1 MANSISASHS
11 RLHGSKRFRADEE
24 STKNGQQSLTNA
36 QRNDSDCSSVASSS
50 GCSSSNSND
59 QNQVQPPP
67 SKRRVSFNAQ
77 PRIYQSS
84 VAPSQKLGKELN
96 NNLSFRE
103 SFGEKLNKT
112 ETSVN
117 PETVSPCTPGKSKIT
132 PKLFTDVLKE
142 DAASFSPLSQTFS
155 HGVGPQM
162 TPQRPL
168 GESLFYRNN
177 RNASFKPTTATPSF
191 NASIFGSPVFL
202 PTPSNPH
209 IRTRNSSLLSQNT
222 GGGNSQVPLSES
234 AMKILK
240 RLEQPVTHTEIYR
253 MRKLGS
259 LKTFSPMASPKPKD
273 DEEIPS
279 APLPSF
285 SFLSSKR
292 VVPPK
297 TSPPSFKFAST
308 PSSKS
313 LVDPLKSSLKNPG
326 LMGKPSVSKATNLD
340 DDQDFT
346 FMMPTPRKF
355 GFESGPSDTATSKK
369 SLSFVAGKTTSTKP
383 SDEAQTIGQ
392 SKSTRDPKNIE
403 SKIGSKPIVSE
414 CSAPSLS
421 LERQDKLTQLFKPK
435 SGSWS
440 CDVCLVTNKSSD
452 DTCVACQTR
461 NPLKPTTSSSSKPP
475 ASCDMDKQNK
485 LALLFK
491 PKSDSWSC
499 DICLVTNKSSDDSCV
514 ACQTPNPSKPT
525 TSSIS
530 KLPTSCDMEKQ
541 NKLALLF
548 KPKSD
553 SWSCDICLVTNKSS
567 DDSCVACQTPNP
579 SKPTTS
585 SISKLPTSCDMEK
598 QNKLALLFKPK
609 SDSWS
614 CDICLVTNKSSDD
627 SCVACQT
634 PNPSKPA
641 ENSSSKSS
649 TSLAPASTLFG
660 TTVKGPEISQTPKF
674 AFGSGSIDKVAQPF
688 AFSAAPAAASFFN
701 PPTESKNQGSAKRP
715 TFTFGS
721 ANPPES
727 KDLAKTPAFTFG
739 GANPTFKPLFGSQK
753 ESTFQQNGTGFT
765 FGSIAPPASSV
776 TSSFQPS
783 LTAGSTMNSGFNF
796 NFSVPSAKLQNSSN
810 DSSAINAAGDYANLS
825 NGNSSEEKKLI
836 PSFNFSAPSIAN
848 AVNSGSAQE
857 SGSVL
862 KPVFGGL
869 R

>member
-1 MANSISASHS
+1 MFLDDEDNTNNVRQNQVPMANSISASHS

-50 GCSSSNSND
+50 GCSSSNPND

-579 SKPTTS
+579 SKP
-585 SISKLPTSCDMEK
+585 
-598 QNKLALLFKPK
+598 
-609 SDSWS
+609 
-614 CDICLVTNKSSDD
+614 
-627 SCVACQT
+627 
-634 PNPSKPA
+634 A